1 MNIREIK
8 CKSLL
13 TRSNLPKVDY
23 CINPYVGCL
32 HGCVYCYA
40 RFMKRFTKHSEPWG
54 RFLDVKVNAPEVLE
68 RELRRDPRRGII
80 LLGSVTDAYQPIE
93 RKYRLT
99 RAILELL
106 VSSDFPVS
114 VLTKSALVTRDIDV
128 FRQFSECEVGLTI
141 TALDPEIARDFEPCS
156 SRPDE
161 RLAAL
166 RKLHTAGI
174 RTYAFIG
181 PIFPGLTEIDRIVSR
196 VAGSVDYIMAESLNL
211 KAGDHAK
218 MLEIISRKH
227 PKLFEAYQKGFG
239 RQYWNDVEQQF
250 HESCKQHGVAIGGF
264 FIHGT

>member
-1 MNIREIK
+1 
-8 CKSLL
+8 
-13 TRSNLPKVDY
+13 
-23 CINPYVGCL
+23 
-32 HGCVYCYA
+32 
-40 RFMKRFTKHSEPWG
+40 MKRFTKHSEPWG
-54 RFLDVKVNAPEVLE
+54 RFLDVKVNASEVLE

-99 RAILELL
+99 RTILELL
-106 VSSDFPVS
+106 VRSDFPVS
-114 VLTKSALVTRDIDV
+114 VLTKSALVTRDIDL

-141 TALDPEIARDFEPCS
+141 TTLDQDIAHDFEPCS
-156 SRPDE
+156 SRPSE

-166 RKLHTAGI
+166 QKLHSAGI

-181 PIFPGLTEIDRIVSR
+181 PIFPRLTGIDRIVSR

-227 PKLFEAYQKGFG
+227 PKLFDAYQKGFG

-250 HESCKQHGVAIGGF
+250 RESCKQHGVAIGGF